1 MEMYENLGLVG
12 EGTYGS
18 VMKCRHKETGQIVA
32 IKRFQDRDDDRL
44 VKKIA
49 VREIRFLKQFRHE
62 NLVNLIEVFKQ
73 KKRLFLVFEFVD
85 HTVLDDLER
94 FPNGLES
101 KRLRK
106 CLIQVLRATEYL
118 HKNNIIHRDIKP
130 ENVLVSGSGVVKL
143 CDFGFA
149 RSVAAPGEPYTEY
162 VATRWYRAPEL
173 VVGDTKYG
181 KPVDIWAFGCM
192 SIEMATGNPYLPGN
206 SDLDQIHK
214 IVTQV
219 GNLTPRLKSLFSK
232 NPTFAGVCLPDIQ
245 RPESPEKRLLRC
257 NPLLTVLV
265 KKCLQMDPDKR
276 SSCTELLKA
285 EYFTA
290 DGFSE
295 KFIPEIQAQ
304 VLKDMKDNPLL
315 IRKRKNI
322 SKEITEYEKSVLN
335 VKQSTK
341 KHGKDST
348 KDREPKSRKHKR
360 TNTRTE
366 TLKAEQA
373 DHLTVWKSSQEAT
386 RGKSPEGTEGKHT
399 GKERKHTGTA
409 GKQTGTA
416 GKQTGTEGKHI
427 GNERTHTGN
436 ERKQTGTAG
445 KQTGTDGKHTGN
457 ERKPTGMAGKQTGAD
472 GKHTGNERKHTGTAG
487 KQTGADGKQTGTER
501 KHTGTD
507 GKQTGTDGKQ
517 SGTERK
523 HTGTDGK
530 QTGSDGKQTGTDGK
544 QTGTEEKQT
553 GTEGRYINCNKTNP
567 VVTSL
572 KDLNNSGEASN
583 ATTVA
588 SIPPIGMHTGM
599 TTSVLPN
606 KNPNSDTNDNLVSNS
621 RTQEKVKMKASPC
634 SSQAETLLA
643 PNSENQ
649 RKGARGMF
657 TMIPHLSPMARSSS
671 WRNHLWWN
679 RRNKWDVI
687 HPEAPP
693 PKLSLYPFIK
703 PLRKNV
709 CLVLQAQNE
718 DTGLGDQPVQVE
730 QEANG
735 SKKKPKMI
743 KTGKGD
749 LHFPELTST
758 GHQLEVKGLEGKCK
772 MLKKELRIPSLVT
785 SEQDQAR
792 SAPHQATGDSQKARN
807 SACRMH
813 CPG

>member
-553 GTEGRYINCNKTNP
+553 GTEGR
-567 VVTSL
+567 
-572 KDLNNSGEASN
+572 
-583 ATTVA
+583 
-588 SIPPIGMHTGM
+588 
-599 TTSVLPN
+599 
-606 KNPNSDTNDNLVSNS
+606 
-621 RTQEKVKMKASPC
+621 TQEKVKMKASPC

-643 PNSENQ
+643 P
-649 RKGARGMF
+649 
-657 TMIPHLSPMARSSS
+657 
-671 WRNHLWWN
+671 
-679 RRNKWDVI
+679 
-687 HPEAPP
+687 
-693 PKLSLYPFIK
+693 
-703 PLRKNV
+703 
-709 CLVLQAQNE
+709 AQNE

-792 SAPHQATGDSQKARN
+792 SAPHQEKLSHNRREGAQTNGGVPDLRILILFEDSVLEETGVA
-807 SACRMH
+807 
-813 CPG
+813 

>member
-32 IKRFQDRDDDRL
+32 VKRFQDRDDDRL

-149 RSVAAPGEPYTEY
+149 RTLAAPGEPYTEY

-219 GNLTPRLKSLFSK
+219 GNLTPRLKALFSK

-257 NPLLTVLV
+257 NPLLTLLV

-276 SSCTELLKA
+276 SSCTELLKH

-322 SKEITEYEKSVLN
+322 SKEITEYEKMMLT
-335 VKQSTK
+335 VKQSAK
-341 KHGKDST
+341 KHGKDAT
-348 KDREPKSRKHKR
+348 KDKEPKSRKYKR
-360 TNTRTE
+360 TSS
-366 TLKAEQA
+366 KAETIKA
-373 DHLTVWKSSQEAT
+373 EPVDHPTVWKSSPMSQEAT
-386 RGKSPEGTEGKHT
+386 QGNTSEGTEQKH
-399 GKERKHTGTA
+399 
-409 GKQTGTA
+409 
-416 GKQTGTEGKHI
+416 
-427 GNERTHTGN
+427 
-436 ERKQTGTAG
+436 
-445 KQTGTDGKHTGN
+445 
-457 ERKPTGMAGKQTGAD
+457 TGAD
-472 GKHTGNERKHTGTAG
+472 GKHTGADGKH
-487 KQTGADGKQTGTER
+487 TGADGKHTGAEGKLTGADG
-501 KHTGTD
+501 KHTGAD
-507 GKQTGTDGKQ
+507 G
-517 SGTERK
+517 K
-523 HTGTDGK
+523 HTGADGK
-530 QTGSDGKQTGTDGK
+530 HTGAEGKHTGAEGK
-544 QTGTEEKQT
+544 HTGAEGKHT
-553 GTEGRYINCNKTNP
+553 GAEGKHTGAEGKHINCNKANP
-567 VVTSL
+567 AVTSL
-572 KDLNNSGEASN
+572 KDLNNNGEALN
-583 ATTVA
+583 TTTAA
-588 SIPPIGMHTGM
+588 SIPPISMHIGM
-599 TTSVLPN
+599 TTSMLPN
-606 KNPNSDTNDNLVSNS
+606 KNPNTETNDIPVSNS
-621 RTQEKVKMKASPC
+621 RAQEKVKKKASPC
-634 SSQAETLLA
+634 GSQTAEPLPA
-643 PNSENQ
+643 P
-649 RKGARGMF
+649 
-657 TMIPHLSPMARSSS
+657 
-671 WRNHLWWN
+671 
-679 RRNKWDVI
+679 
-687 HPEAPP
+687 
-693 PKLSLYPFIK
+693 
-703 PLRKNV
+703 
-709 CLVLQAQNE
+709 AQNE
-718 DTGLGDQPVQVE
+718 DTSLGEQPVQID
-730 QEANG
+730 QELNG
-735 SKKKPKMI
+735 SKKKLKTI
-743 KTGKGD
+743 KTGKED

-785 SEQDQAR
+785 SDQDQTR
-792 SAPHQATGDSQKARN
+792 NAPHQATGDSQKARN

>member
-18 VMKCRHKETGQIVA
+18 VMKCRHKETGQVVA

-101 KRLRK
+101 KKLRK

-149 RSVAAPGEPYTEY
+149 RTLAAPGETYTEY

-257 NPLLTVLV
+257 NPLLTLLV

-276 SSCTELLKA
+276 SSCTELLKH

-322 SKEITEYEKSVLN
+322 SKEITEHEKTLLN
-335 VKQSTK
+335 VKQSAK
-341 KHGKDST
+341 KHGKDAV
-348 KDREPKSRKHKR
+348 KDKEPKSRKYKR
-360 TNTRTE
+360 TSSKTE
-366 TLKAEQA
+366 TIKAEQV
-373 DHLTVWKSSQEAT
+373 DHPTIWKSSPMPQEAT
-386 RGKSPEGTEGKHT
+386 QGNPSEGTEGKHP
-399 GKERKHTGTA
+399 
-409 GKQTGTA
+409 
-416 GKQTGTEGKHI
+416 GTEGKY
-427 GNERTHTGN
+427 
-436 ERKQTGTAG
+436 
-445 KQTGTDGKHTGN
+445 
-457 ERKPTGMAGKQTGAD
+457 P
-472 GKHTGNERKHTGTAG
+472 
-487 KQTGADGKQTGTER
+487 
-501 KHTGTD
+501 
-507 GKQTGTDGKQ
+507 
-517 SGTERK
+517 
-523 HTGTDGK
+523 
-530 QTGSDGKQTGTDGK
+530 
-544 QTGTEEKQT
+544 
-553 GTEGRYINCNKTNP
+553 GTEGKYPGTEGKYTNCNKANP
-567 VVTSL
+567 AATSL
-572 KDLNNSGEASN
+572 KDLNNGGEDLN
-583 ATTVA
+583 TTTAA
-588 SIPPIGMHTGM
+588 SIPPISMHTGM
-599 TTSVLPN
+599 TTSVFPN
-606 KNPNSDTNDNLVSNS
+606 KNLNSDTNDSSVSNS
-621 RTQEKVKMKASPC
+621 RAQEKVKMKASPC
-634 SSQAETLLA
+634 SSQVAETLL
-643 PNSENQ
+643 
-649 RKGARGMF
+649 
-657 TMIPHLSPMARSSS
+657 
-671 WRNHLWWN
+671 
-679 RRNKWDVI
+679 V
-687 HPEAPP
+687 
-693 PKLSLYPFIK
+693 
-703 PLRKNV
+703 
-709 CLVLQAQNE
+709 QNE
-718 DTGLGDQPVQVE
+718 DTSVGEQPLQTE
-730 QEANG
+730 QEPNG
-735 SKKKPKMI
+735 SKKKPKTT
-743 KTGKGD
+743 KAGKGD
-749 LHFPELTST
+749 LHFPELPST

-785 SEQDQAR
+785 SDQDQTR
-792 SAPHQATGDSQKARN
+792 NAPHQATGDSQKARN

>member
-181 KPVDIWAFGCM
+181 K
-192 SIEMATGNPYLPGN
+192 
-206 SDLDQIHK
+206 
-214 IVTQV
+214 
-219 GNLTPRLKSLFSK
+219 
-232 NPTFAGVCLPDIQ
+232 
-245 RPESPEKRLLRC
+245 
-257 NPLLTVLV
+257 
-265 KKCLQMDPDKR
+265 
-276 SSCTELLKA
+276 
-285 EYFTA
+285 
-290 DGFSE
+290 
-295 KFIPEIQAQ
+295 FIPEIQAQ

-322 SKEITEYEKSVLN
+322 SKEIIEYEKSVLN
-335 VKQSTK
+335 VKQNAK

-366 TLKAEQA
+366 TIKAEQV
-373 DHLTVWKSSQEAT
+373 DHPTVWKSSQEAT
-386 RGKSPEGTEGKHT
+386 GRKSLEGTEGKYA
-399 GKERKHTGTA
+399 GNERKHTGTA

-416 GKQTGTEGKHI
+416 RKQTGTEGKL
-427 GNERTHTGN
+427 TGN
-436 ERKQTGTAG
+436 ER
-445 KQTGTDGKHTGN
+445 KHTGN
-457 ERKPTGMAGKQTGAD
+457 ERKHIGTAGKQAGGD
-472 GKHTGNERKHTGTAG
+472 GKHTGNERKHTGMAG
-487 KQTGADGKQTGTER
+487 KQTGTDGKQTGTER
-501 KHTGTD
+501 KHTGAD

-523 HTGTDGK
+523 HAGTDGK
-530 QTGSDGKQTGTDGK
+530 QTGTDGKQTGTDGK

-572 KDLNNSGEASN
+572 QDLNNSGEAPN
-583 ATTVA
+583 AATAA

-634 SSQAETLLA
+634 SSQSAETLLA
-643 PNSENQ
+643 P
-649 RKGARGMF
+649 
-657 TMIPHLSPMARSSS
+657 
-671 WRNHLWWN
+671 
-679 RRNKWDVI
+679 
-687 HPEAPP
+687 
-693 PKLSLYPFIK
+693 
-703 PLRKNV
+703 
-709 CLVLQAQNE
+709 AQNE
-718 DTGLGDQPVQVE
+718 DTGLGEQPVQVE
-730 QEANG
+730 QETNG

>member
-1 MEMYENLGLVG
+1 MELYENLGLVG

-32 IKRFQDRDDDRL
+32 IKRFQDREDDRL

-149 RSVAAPGEPYTEY
+149 RTLAAPGETYTEY

-173 VVGDTKYG
+173 VVGDNKYG

-192 SIEMATGNPYLPGN
+192 SIEMATGSPYLPGN

-232 NPTFAGVCLPDIQ
+232 NPTFAGACLPDVQ
-245 RPESPEKRLLRC
+245 RPESPEKKLSKY
-257 NPLLTVLV
+257 NPLLTLLV
-265 KKCLQMDPDKR
+265 KKCLQMDADKR
-276 SSCTELLKA
+276 ASSAELLKH

-322 SKEITEYEKSVLN
+322 SKEITEHEKTLLA
-335 VKQSTK
+335 VKQSAK
-341 KHGKDST
+341 KHGKVTLCVLATEVGLQSRLTIPPLVLIST
-348 KDREPKSRKHKR
+348 PPATSLTDTVKDKEPKSRKYKR
-360 TNTRTE
+360 IGSKGE
-366 TLKAEQA
+366 KIKGEQV
-373 DHLTVWKSSQEAT
+373 DHPTVCKSSPMLQESSL
-386 RGKSPEGTEGKHT
+386 GSPSV
-399 GKERKHTGTA
+399 
-409 GKQTGTA
+409 
-416 GKQTGTEGKHI
+416 
-427 GNERTHTGN
+427 
-436 ERKQTGTAG
+436 
-445 KQTGTDGKHTGN
+445 
-457 ERKPTGMAGKQTGAD
+457 
-472 GKHTGNERKHTGTAG
+472 
-487 KQTGADGKQTGTER
+487 GTER
-501 KHTGTD
+501 VGGSPQGME
-507 GKQTGTDGKQ
+507 GKLAAAEAKYT
-517 SGTERK
+517 
-523 HTGTDGK
+523 
-530 QTGSDGKQTGTDGK
+530 
-544 QTGTEEKQT
+544 
-553 GTEGRYINCNKTNP
+553 NCNKANP
-567 VVTSL
+567 TATSL
-572 KDLNNSGEASN
+572 KDLNSGEEALNSTP
-583 ATTVA
+583 AA
-588 SIPPIGMHTGM
+588 SIPPIGSHAGM
-599 TTSVLPN
+599 TTGPSPN
-606 KNPNSDTNDNLVSNS
+606 KNLNVDANETSISNS
-621 RTQEKVKMKASPC
+621 RTQEKVKKKNSPC
-634 SSQAETLLA
+634 VNQMGET
-643 PNSENQ
+643 
-649 RKGARGMF
+649 
-657 TMIPHLSPMARSSS
+657 
-671 WRNHLWWN
+671 
-679 RRNKWDVI
+679 
-687 HPEAPP
+687 HPASTQDEEA
-693 PKLSLYPFIK
+693 
-703 PLRKNV
+703 
-709 CLVLQAQNE
+709 
-718 DTGLGDQPVQVE
+718 GLGEQTAQMDQE
-730 QEANG
+730 LTG
-735 SKKKPKMI
+735 SKKKPKTS

-749 LHFPELTST
+749 LHFPELPST
-758 GHQLEVKGLEGKCK
+758 GHQLEAKGLEGKYK

-785 SEQDQAR
+785 SDQDQTR
-792 SAPHQATGDSQKARN
+792 NMLHQATGESQKARN

>member
-245 RPESPEKRLLRC
+245 RPESPGKRLLRC

-285 EYFTA
+285 EYFAA

-322 SKEITEYEKSVLN
+322 SKEIIEYEKSVLN
-335 VKQSTK
+335 VKQNAK

-366 TLKAEQA
+366 TIKAEQV
-373 DHLTVWKSSQEAT
+373 DHPTVWKSSQEAT
-386 RGKSPEGTEGKHT
+386 GRKSLEGTEGKYA
-399 GKERKHTGTA
+399 GNERKHTGTA

-416 GKQTGTEGKHI
+416 RKQTGTEGKL
-427 GNERTHTGN
+427 TGN
-436 ERKQTGTAG
+436 ER
-445 KQTGTDGKHTGN
+445 KHTGN
-457 ERKPTGMAGKQTGAD
+457 ERKHIGTAGKQAGGD
-472 GKHTGNERKHTGTAG
+472 GKHTGNERKHTGMAG
-487 KQTGADGKQTGTER
+487 KQTGTDGKQTGTER
-501 KHTGTD
+501 KHTGAD

-523 HTGTDGK
+523 HAGTDGK
-530 QTGSDGKQTGTDGK
+530 QTGTDGKQTGTDGK

-553 GTEGRYINCNKTNP
+553 GTDG
-567 VVTSL
+567 
-572 KDLNNSGEASN
+572 
-583 ATTVA
+583 
-588 SIPPIGMHTGM
+588 
-599 TTSVLPN
+599 
-606 KNPNSDTNDNLVSNS
+606 

-634 SSQAETLLA
+634 SSQSAETLLA
-643 PNSENQ
+643 P
-649 RKGARGMF
+649 
-657 TMIPHLSPMARSSS
+657 
-671 WRNHLWWN
+671 
-679 RRNKWDVI
+679 
-687 HPEAPP
+687 
-693 PKLSLYPFIK
+693 
-703 PLRKNV
+703 
-709 CLVLQAQNE
+709 AQNE
-718 DTGLGDQPVQVE
+718 DTGLGEQPVQVE
-730 QEANG
+730 QETNG

>member
-18 VMKCRHKETGQIVA
+18 VMKCKHKETGQIVA

-149 RSVAAPGEPYTEY
+149 RTLAAPGETYTEY

-257 NPLLTVLV
+257 NPLLTLLV

-276 SSCTELLKA
+276 SSCTELLKH

-322 SKEITEYEKSVLN
+322 SKEITEYEKTLLT
-335 VKQSTK
+335 VKQSAK
-341 KHGKDST
+341 KHGKDAI
-348 KDREPKSRKHKR
+348 KDKELKSRKYKR
-360 TNTRTE
+360 TSSKSDTI
-366 TLKAEQA
+366 KAEQV
-373 DHLTVWKSSQEAT
+373 DHLTVWKASPMSQEAT
-386 RGKSPEGTEGKHT
+386 QGNPSEGTEGKHT
-399 GKERKHTGTA
+399 GTEGKHP
-409 GKQTGTA
+409 
-416 GKQTGTEGKHI
+416 GTEGKH
-427 GNERTHTGN
+427 
-436 ERKQTGTAG
+436 
-445 KQTGTDGKHTGN
+445 
-457 ERKPTGMAGKQTGAD
+457 
-472 GKHTGNERKHTGTAG
+472 
-487 KQTGADGKQTGTER
+487 TGTEG

-507 GKQTGTDGKQ
+507 GKHPGIEGKY
-517 SGTERK
+517 S
-523 HTGTDGK
+523 
-530 QTGSDGKQTGTDGK
+530 
-544 QTGTEEKQT
+544 
-553 GTEGRYINCNKTNP
+553 NCNKANP
-567 VVTSL
+567 SAIST
-572 KDLNNSGEASN
+572 KDLNNGGEAQN
-583 ATTVA
+583 TAPTA
-588 SIPPIGMHTGM
+588 GIPPIGTYTGI
-599 TTSVLPN
+599 TTSLFTN
-606 KNPNSDTNDNLVSNS
+606 KNLNTDDNGISVSNS
-621 RTQEKVKMKASPC
+621 RAQEKVKKKASPC
-634 SSQAETLLA
+634 SSQVAETLPA
-643 PNSENQ
+643 P
-649 RKGARGMF
+649 
-657 TMIPHLSPMARSSS
+657 
-671 WRNHLWWN
+671 
-679 RRNKWDVI
+679 
-687 HPEAPP
+687 
-693 PKLSLYPFIK
+693 
-703 PLRKNV
+703 
-709 CLVLQAQNE
+709 AQNE
-718 DTGLGDQPVQVE
+718 NIGLVE
-730 QEANG
+730 QPLQIEPDLNG
-735 SKKKPKMI
+735 SKKKPKTT

-749 LHFPELTST
+749 VHFPELPST
-758 GHQLEVKGLEGKCK
+758 GHQLEVKGVEGKCK

-785 SEQDQAR
+785 SDQDQTKNT
-792 SAPHQATGDSQKARN
+792 PHQATGDSQKARN
-807 SACRMH
+807 SACRTH

>member
-1 MEMYENLGLVG
+1 MELYENLGLVG

-32 IKRFQDRDDDRL
+32 IKRFQDREDDRL

-149 RSVAAPGEPYTEY
+149 RTLAAPGETYTEY

-173 VVGDTKYG
+173 VVGDNKYG

-192 SIEMATGNPYLPGN
+192 SIEMATGSPYLPGN

-232 NPTFAGVCLPDIQ
+232 NPTFAGACLPDVQ
-245 RPESPEKRLLRC
+245 RPESPEKKLSKC
-257 NPLLTVLV
+257 NPLLTQLV
-265 KKCLQMDPDKR
+265 KKCLQMDADKR
-276 SSCTELLKA
+276 ASSIELLKH

-322 SKEITEYEKSVLN
+322 SKEITEHEKMLLA
-335 VKQSTK
+335 VKQSAK
-341 KHGKDST
+341 KHGKDT
-348 KDREPKSRKHKR
+348 IKDKEPKSRKYKR
-360 TNTRTE
+360 IGSKGERI
-366 TLKAEQA
+366 KGEQV
-373 DHLTVWKSSQEAT
+373 DHPTVCKSSPMLQEASL
-386 RGKSPEGTEGKHT
+386 GSPSV
-399 GKERKHTGTA
+399 
-409 GKQTGTA
+409 
-416 GKQTGTEGKHI
+416 
-427 GNERTHTGN
+427 
-436 ERKQTGTAG
+436 
-445 KQTGTDGKHTGN
+445 
-457 ERKPTGMAGKQTGAD
+457 
-472 GKHTGNERKHTGTAG
+472 
-487 KQTGADGKQTGTER
+487 GTER
-501 KHTGTD
+501 ID
-507 GKQTGTDGKQ
+507 GSPQGMEGKPAA
-517 SGTERK
+517 TEAK
-523 HTGTDGK
+523 
-530 QTGSDGKQTGTDGK
+530 
-544 QTGTEEKQT
+544 
-553 GTEGRYINCNKTNP
+553 YLNCNKANP
-567 VVTSL
+567 AATSL
-572 KDLNNSGEASN
+572 KDLSSGEEALSN
-583 ATTVA
+583 TPAA
-588 SIPPIGMHTGM
+588 SIPPIGTHAGM
-599 TTSVLPN
+599 TTCLSPN
-606 KNPNSDTNDNLVSNS
+606 KNPNVDTNETSISNS
-621 RTQEKVKMKASPC
+621 RTQEKVKKKTSPC
-634 SSQAETLLA
+634 G
-643 PNSENQ
+643 NQ
-649 RKGARGMF
+649 MGE
-657 TMIPHLSPMARSSS
+657 
-671 WRNHLWWN
+671 
-679 RRNKWDVI
+679 I
-687 HPEAPP
+687 HPASTQDEEA
-693 PKLSLYPFIK
+693 
-703 PLRKNV
+703 
-709 CLVLQAQNE
+709 
-718 DTGLGDQPVQVE
+718 GLGEQPTQTDQE
-730 QEANG
+730 LTG
-735 SKKKPKMI
+735 SKKKPKTS

-749 LHFPELTST
+749 LHFPELPST
-758 GHQLEVKGLEGKCK
+758 GHPLEVKGLEGKCK

-785 SEQDQAR
+785 SDQEQTR
-792 SAPHQATGDSQKARN
+792 NTLHQAPGESQKARN

>member
-18 VMKCRHKETGQIVA
+18 VMKCRHRETGQIVA

-290 DGFSE
+290 DGFSV

-322 SKEITEYEKSVLN
+322 SKEITEYEKMMLN
-335 VKQSTK
+335 VKQNAK
-341 KHGKDST
+341 KHGKDAT
-348 KDREPKSRKHKR
+348 KDKEPKSRKYKR
-360 TNTRTE
+360 TSTKAE
-366 TLKAEQA
+366 TIKAEQV
-373 DHLTVWKSSQEAT
+373 DHPTVWKSFQMPEEAIQ
-386 RGKSPEGTEGKHT
+386 KNSSEGTEGKQ
-399 GKERKHTGTA
+399 TGTER
-409 GKQTGTA
+409 KQTGTE
-416 GKQTGTEGKHI
+416 GKQTGTEGK
-427 GNERTHTGN
+427 
-436 ERKQTGTAG
+436 QTGT
-445 KQTGTDGKHTGN
+445 
-457 ERKPTGMAGKQTGAD
+457 E
-472 GKHTGNERKHTGTAG
+472 
-487 KQTGADGKQTGTER
+487 GKQTGTER
-501 KHTGTD
+501 K
-507 GKQTGTDGKQ
+507 
-517 SGTERK
+517 
-523 HTGTDGK
+523 
-530 QTGSDGKQTGTDGK
+530 
-544 QTGTEEKQT
+544 QT
-553 GTEGRYINCNKTNP
+553 GTEGKQTGITEGKYINCNKTNP
-567 VVTSL
+567 AVTSL
-572 KDLNNSGEASN
+572 KDLNNNGEALN
-583 ATTVA
+583 ATTAA
-588 SIPPIGMHTGM
+588 SIPPIGIHTGM
-599 TTSVLPN
+599 TTSIPPN
-606 KNPNSDTNDNLVSNS
+606 KNLNPDANDNSVSNS
-621 RTQEKVKMKASPC
+621 RAQEKVKIKASPC
-634 SSQAETLLA
+634 SSQVAETLLA
-643 PNSENQ
+643 PNYENQ
-649 RKGARGMF
+649 KKGAGGRF
-657 TMIPHLSPMARSSS
+657 TMIPHLGSMARRPPSKNS
-671 WRNHLWWN
+671 LWWN
-679 RRNKWDVI
+679 RRNKWDI
-687 HPEAPP
+687 MHPDTLL
-693 PKLSLYPFIK
+693 PKLSLCPLIK
-703 PLRKNV
+703 PLRKTA
-709 CLVLQAQNE
+709 CLVLQ
-718 DTGLGDQPVQVE
+718 G
-730 QEANG
+730 
-735 SKKKPKMI
+735 
-743 KTGKGD
+743 
-749 LHFPELTST
+749 
-758 GHQLEVKGLEGKCK
+758 
-772 MLKKELRIPSLVT
+772 PS
-785 SEQDQAR
+785 SGCFR
-792 SAPHQATGDSQKARN
+792 R
-807 SACRMH
+807 
-813 CPG
+813 